1 MKTVMLILS
10 LISLMVFSISCNRS
24 ENKSTT
30 GSDIQREESRADDF
44 SDQTNED
51 IREEQEDVKE
61 EMQDVR
67 DEQKDVEKEELDV
80 KQEYED
86 AKGKAKDQMNIED

>member
-1 MKTVMLILS
+1 MKTLMLIMS
-10 LISLMVFSISCNRS
+10 LISLMVFSIGCNRS

-30 GSDIQREESRADDF
+30 GSDIQREESRADQI
-44 SDQTNED
+44 SDEANED
-51 IREEQEDVKE
+51 IREEQEDVNE

-80 KQEYED
+80 KQEYDD
-86 AKGKAKDQMNIED
+86 AKGKVKDEMRMED